1 MKKTF
6 LKAFT
11 AVIAVLALSLN
22 VFAAGSIVGSID
34 MPNASSDRGK
44 VTLSAVDLSKY
55 SEELQQIIDRLNNA
69 RRGTTVKDAFGD
81 ALPSPIDL
89 YGQNSIIKRG
99 IDLGLYKFL
108 SPVMD
113 VTFDSVTPT
122 ADDPV
127 RVTFVANNM
136 TDNIQVDILYYCPEH
151 GWEVL
156 QGERISDN
164 QVAAY
169 FHAGSSVMALIYREK
184 GATVGT
190 SQVSPQTGAHS
201 TWPIAVSAIFFVSFG
216 IFALYK
222 SKKA

>member
-55 SEELQQIIDRLNNA
+55 SEELQRIIDRLNNA

-81 ALPSPIDL
+81 DLPSPINL
-89 YGQNSIIKRG
+89 YGQNSIIKKG

-113 VTFDSVTPT
+113 ITFDSSQRRIAVRI
-122 ADDPV
+122 DDHIWFFK
-127 RVTFVANNM
+127 R
-136 TDNIQVDILYYCPEH
+136 ISGGCLL
-151 GWEVL
+151 L
-156 QGERISDN
+156 QGFIN
-164 QVAAY
+164 V
-169 FHAGSSVMALIYREK
+169 VLLLK
-184 GATVGT
+184 
-190 SQVSPQTGAHS
+190 
-201 TWPIAVSAIFFVSFG
+201 
-216 IFALYK
+216 
-222 SKKA
+222 